1 MAQHQMAR
9 KQTVRDYPVDG
20 RRALVRVD
28 FNVPFDPASG
38 AISDDSRIRAA
49 LPTIGYLRE
58 RNARIILAAHLGRP
72 DGRVDDALRLA
83 PVADRLSALL
93 GAPVATTAD
102 CVGTEVSAAVD
113 RLDAGGVLLLEN
125 LRFHEEETAN
135 DPEFS
140 ASLARLADV
149 YVNDAFGAAH
159 RAHAST
165 EGVAHHMPAVA
176 GLLMESEIAMLGAVL
191 ETPSKPVATVFGGA
205 KVADKMAVMEN
216 LVGKSDFMLVGGGMA
231 AAFLAARGLRVGRS
245 LLEADG
251 PHLAASIENAARDA
265 GAQVILPVDVVV
277 AKEIDASAAA
287 RVAPVEDI
295 PADAMTLDIG
305 PATRGRFSRTLGL
318 CQTVLWN
325 GPMGVFEYEPFAGG
339 TAEIAEA
346 LAARARAGVTVV
358 VGGGST
364 AEAVDRFGFSSAMTH
379 VSTGGGAALEFLE
392 GRTLPGI
399 AALMDAA
406 PVG

>member
-1 MAQHQMAR
+1 MAQHRMTR

-20 RRALVRVD
+20 KRALVRVD
-28 FNVPFDPASG
+28 FNVPFDPDSG

-49 LPTIGYLRE
+49 LPTISYLRE
-58 RNARIILAAHLGRP
+58 RNARIILCSHLGRP
-72 DGRVDDALRLA
+72 GGRVNNALRLQ

-93 GAPVATTAD
+93 DAPVATAAD
-102 CVGTEVSAAVD
+102 CVGPEVSDAVE
-113 RLDAGGVLLLEN
+113 RLAGGSVLLLEN
-125 LRFHEEETAN
+125 LRFHSEEEAN
-135 DPEFS
+135 DTEFS

-149 YVNDAFGAAH
+149 YVNDAFGTAH

-165 EGVAHHMPAVA
+165 EGVAHHIPAVA

-191 ETPSKPVATVFGGA
+191 ESPSKPVATVFGGA
-205 KVADKMAVMEN
+205 KVADKMAVMSN

-231 AAFLAARGLRVGRS
+231 AAFLAAKGLQVGRS

-251 PHLAASIENAARDA
+251 PQLAASIEAAARDA
-265 GAQVILPVDVVV
+265 GAQVVLPADVVV
-277 AKEIDASAAA
+277 ANEIGASAAT
-287 RVAPVEDI
+287 RVVPVEKI
-295 PADAMTLDIG
+295 PEDAMTLDIG
-305 PATRGRFSRTLGL
+305 PATRARFSRTLGL

-325 GPMGVFEYEPFAGG
+325 GPMGVFEYEPFAMG
-339 TAEIAEA
+339 TAEIAET
-346 LAARARAGVTVV
+346 LADRARAGVTVV

-364 AEAVDRFGFSSAMTH
+364 AEAVDHFGFSSAMTH

-392 GRTLPGI
+392 GRALPGI